1 MGNRKLGFEVH
12 ENGKGN
18 VQRYVHGSEGQRIFS
33 GMKDARNCLTAQKSR
48 EMDD

>member
-1 MGNRKLGFEVH
+1 MGFEVH

-18 VQRYVHGSEGQRIFS
+18 VQRQVHGSEGQRIFS
-33 GMKDARNCLTAQKSR
+33 GMKDVRNCLMVQKSR

>member
-1 MGNRKLGFEVH
+1 MGFEVH

-33 GMKDARNCLTAQKSR
+33 GVKDVKNCLAAQKCR